1 MKKALIT
8 GITGQDGP
16 FLSKFLLENGYEVHG
31 LKRRASS
38 FNTKRIDEFY
48 ETNKYLSK
56 NLKIHFSDMI
66 DFGNLSYIINKIQPD
81 EVYHLAAM
89 SHVKVSF
96 DIPLYTAEV
105 NALGTHKLLEAI
117 RSNYPKKKIKFYN
130 ASTSELFGKVLEIP
144 QNEKTPFY
152 PRSPYAVSK
161 LYAHWITKHYR
172 EAFGMFASNGILFNH
187 ESEVRGETFITR
199 KITRGIASIAN
210 GFSNEILVGN
220 LDAKRDWGYA
230 KEYVELMYK
239 IIHYKEADDWV
250 IGTGNTTSIRD
261 FFKIAFEKIG
271 VKIKFEGKG
280 LKEVGIVVQ
289 NKGKYK
295 NFINGKTIIRVS
307 KDYFRPTEVDI
318 LIANSEKAKKLLNW
332 SPTTNLESLIDK
344 MLKHDLNEFEI
355 KKIVK
360 DKGYFVS
367 NNKLDD

>member
-8 GITGQDGP
+8 GITGQDGS

-172 EAFGMFASNGILFNH
+172 EAFDMFASNGILFNH

-318 LIANSEKAKKLLNW
+318 LIANSDKAKKLLNW
-332 SPTTNLESLIDK
+332 SPNTNLESLIDK